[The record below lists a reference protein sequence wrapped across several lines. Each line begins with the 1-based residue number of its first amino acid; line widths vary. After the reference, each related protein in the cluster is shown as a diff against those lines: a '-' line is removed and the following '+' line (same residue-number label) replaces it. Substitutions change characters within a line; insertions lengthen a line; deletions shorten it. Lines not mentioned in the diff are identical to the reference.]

1 MSSELSAFS
10 RSSSLSMS
18 ASLVV
23 SFLDVDEIV
32 RTMFNGIWL
41 REGCRDSGAPILESD
56 IL

>member
-1 MSSELSAFS
+1 
-10 RSSSLSMS
+10 MS

-32 RTMFNGIWL
+32 RTIFNGIWL